1 MKKLYAI
8 ADWFK
13 GFRYGGALSG
23 FGYFLEIVLLKIEPK
38 VIKVNEKFTG
48 PDLANDG
55 VLANIVSR
63 EILLKTEKENA
74 PRG

>member
-23 FGYFLEIVLLKIEPK
+23 FGYLLEIILLKIEK
-38 VIKVNEKFTG
+38 SFK
-48 PDLANDG
+48 
-55 VLANIVSR
+55 
-63 EILLKTEKENA
+63 
-74 PRG
+74 